1 MTIPASSQTPDFR
14 ENAFMDYQIT
24 CVCGHRF
31 LVSEDKVTSQVTCPA
46 CHQRLSPVI
55 EASRP
60 PPPASKPP
68 ALVSSAASDPA
79 SPNTSSPALSA
90 AAEETKRCP
99 FCGEVILAIAR
110 KCKHC
115 GEFLDRAQPGF
126 PPGPAAVRSVG
137 LPRPQPQPLAA
148 DVPLVYEFSIS
159 QWDNFW
165 KFIILITLVVLI
177 GCILVF
183 VPPLKEYAVIGTI
196 GAAVLAMFF
205 AWFFY
210 LGARNTRYTINAL
223 RINVEHGVITKQLTS
238 LELFRI
244 TDLDLKQGIVE
255 RILHIGTI
263 RLNTTEADLPELLLY
278 QIPKAREVYKYLQ
291 NQIPL
296 VAKMRGAVYMEK

>member
-1 MTIPASSQTPDFR
+1 
-14 ENAFMDYQIT
+14 MDYQIT

-60 PPPASKPP
+60 PANKPP
-68 ALVSSAASDPA
+68 ALVSASSAGPA
-79 SPNTSSPALSA
+79 TPNASSPALSA

-126 PPGPAAVRSVG
+126 PPGPPAAPGSTTSP
-137 LPRPQPQPLAA
+137 LPAVPPA
-148 DVPLVYEFSIS
+148 DAPPVYEFSIS

-165 KFIILITLVVLI
+165 KFVILITLVILLGCVLT
-177 GCILVF
+177 L
-183 VPPLKEYAVIGTI
+183 VPPLKEYAVIGTL

-210 LGARNTRYTINAL
+210 LAARNTRYTVSSL
-223 RINVEHGVITKQLTS
+223 RINIEHGVITKQLTS

-244 TDLDLKQGIVE
+244 TDLQLKQGLVE
-255 RILHIGTI
+255 RILHIGSI
-263 RLNTTEADLPELLLY
+263 HLKTTEDDLPELTLY
-278 QIPKAREVYKYLQ
+278 QIPGARDVYKYLQ

-296 VAKMRGAVYMEK
+296 AAKMRGAVYVEK